1 MSDDTTKDDTATGR
15 DGLVGKVQEKVGWL
29 TADREAEAK
38 GKARQQGGEAGD
50 DDVEQAEK
58 ALRQD
63 YEEYDPAVDG
73 APVAED
79 VTPADTDP
87 RTG

>member
-1 MSDDTTKDDTATGR
+1 MSDDTGKTDSLK
-15 DGLVGKVQEKVGWL
+15 GKVQEAVGWL

-38 GKARQQGGEAGD
+38 GKVERLAGGDEVSD
-50 DDVEQAEK
+50 EDVEEAEK
-58 ALRQD
+58 DLRQD

-73 APVAED
+73 APVATD

>member
-1 MSDDTTKDDTATGR
+1 MSDDDTSR
-15 DGLVGKVQEKVGWL
+15 SDEVIGKVQEKVGWL
-29 TADREAEAK
+29 TADREAEAR
-38 GKARQQGGEAGD
+38 GKVRQEKDGD
-50 DDVEQAEK
+50 ATDEDVEAAEK
-58 ALRQD
+58 DLRQD

-73 APVAED
+73 APVATD

>member
-1 MSDDTTKDDTATGR
+1 MTDNSDSVK
-15 DGLVGKVQEKVGWL
+15 GKVQEAVGWL

-38 GKARQQGGEAGD
+38 GKVERLAGD
-50 DDVEQAEK
+50 GEVTDEMVEEAEK
-58 ALRQD
+58 DVRQD
-63 YEEYDPAVDG
+63 YDEYDPSVDDQ
-73 APVAED
+73 PVAPD